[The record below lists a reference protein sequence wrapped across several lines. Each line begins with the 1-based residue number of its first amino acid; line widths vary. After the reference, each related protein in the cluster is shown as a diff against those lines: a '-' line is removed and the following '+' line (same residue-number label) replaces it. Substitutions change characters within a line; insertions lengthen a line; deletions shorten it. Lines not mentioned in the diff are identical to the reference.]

1 MRVYRNKNNRSIKS
15 SEQYTTGVKNFA
27 VPYDLIN
34 LDSDMEQADFD
45 RLVDFCNKYLSDSG
59 VAAHVVATRHY
70 ENELNVFYD
79 IDNLATTSHIDVNI
93 AISDAVGE
101 FFNSRNIRE
110 SGFQASTKARRTRYI
125 KASSMSADI
134 IPELLTGS
142 ADAYIQEWSKQYKGT
157 PETSWDNIF
166 DNVLFDFTLYAE
178 DEASADEE
186 GITFADGLELGLYTD
201 DDIFTE
207 FEQFVMFKDLED
219 YDVR

>member
-1 MRVYRNKNNRSIKS
+1 MANYKKKITCAGDDYKVKQLRDMLEYMDFDKHPEDWKYVQVKCGNK
-15 SEQYTTGVKNFA
+15 A
-27 VPYDLIN
+27 IN
-34 LDSDMEQADFD
+34 LDVGAVNLLIDYYTNTYNPANDAY
-45 RLVDFCNKYLSDSG
+45 VSG
-59 VAAHVVATRHY
+59 AVKCS
-70 ENELNVFYD
+70 
-79 IDNLATTSHIDVNI
+79 TS
-93 AISDAVGE
+93 
-101 FFNSRNIRE
+101 
-110 SGFQASTKARRTRYI
+110 Q
-125 KASSMSADI
+125 SADI

-201 DDIFTE
+201 DDIFNE

>member
-1 MRVYRNKNNRSIKS
+1 MRVYKNKNKRSIKS
-15 SEQYTTGVKNFA
+15 S
-27 VPYDLIN
+27 
-34 LDSDMEQADFD
+34 
-45 RLVDFCNKYLSDSG
+45 
-59 VAAHVVATRHY
+59 
-70 ENELNVFYD
+70 
-79 IDNLATTSHIDVNI
+79 
-93 AISDAVGE
+93 
-101 FFNSRNIRE
+101 
-110 SGFQASTKARRTRYI
+110 TKAPRKGYV
-125 KASSMSADI
+125 KCSNSQSADI
-134 IPELLTGS
+134 IPELLIGS

-178 DEASADEE
+178 DEASADDE